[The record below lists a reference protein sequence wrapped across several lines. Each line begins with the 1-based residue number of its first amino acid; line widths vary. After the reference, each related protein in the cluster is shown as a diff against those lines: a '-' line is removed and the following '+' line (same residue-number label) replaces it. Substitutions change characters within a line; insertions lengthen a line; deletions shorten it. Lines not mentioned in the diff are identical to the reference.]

1 MTMNSVR
8 TKRAFTLVELM
19 IVVAIIGVLAA
30 LAVYGVG
37 RYLGSS
43 KTSEAKQTIGAI
55 SRAAQAA
62 FERENAMSEDL
73 AEGTFAATASHM
85 LCGPAQPV
93 PAGAVPPGRKYQ
105 PKTSNGDDYDSGSEN
120 TGWKCLRFGMTQPHY
135 YQYNYSK
142 DKAVQ
147 SSTNPAAC
155 NANCYEAAAFGDI
168 DADMVLSQFSQ
179 TGKIANGELKK
190 ATQLYVDNE
199 YE

>member
-1 MTMNSVR
+1 MTKQQ
-8 TKRAFTLVELM
+8 KRGFTLVELM

-55 SRAAQAA
+55 SRAAHAA
-62 FERENAMSEDL
+62 YERDNAFSEDL
-73 AEGTFAATASHM
+73 AEGTFASTSSHM

-93 PAGAVPPGRKYQ
+93 PMVVPPGRKYQ
-105 PKTSNGDDYDSGSEN
+105 PKTTKGDDFDSGDEQK
-120 TGWKCLRFGMTQPHY
+120 GWKCLRFAMTQPHY
-135 YQYNYSK
+135 YQYMYTR
-142 DKAVQ
+142 DKAL
-147 SSTNPAAC
+147 STNPAAC
-155 NANCYEAAAFGDI
+155 TVDCYEAAAFGDL
-168 DADMVLSQFSQ
+168 DGDMVMSQFSQ
-179 TGKIANGELKK
+179 TGKIQNGELKK